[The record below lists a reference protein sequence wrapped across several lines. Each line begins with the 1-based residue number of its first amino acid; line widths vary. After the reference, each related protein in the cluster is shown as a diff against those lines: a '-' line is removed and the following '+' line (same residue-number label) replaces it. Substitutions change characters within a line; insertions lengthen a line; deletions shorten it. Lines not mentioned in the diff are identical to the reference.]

1 MLTDRVS
8 WVTKETI
15 NFAVNYSIQ
24 SITMRIA
31 WLVLLLFWGNN
42 QGVAS
47 RFVNLF
53 SPDQTVQFNLQ
64 LTADGSIKYSLYV
77 DKKTILKEGVLGF
90 SLKNQAPLDKHF
102 EWIAIDTLTVNESWN
117 PAWGTSR
124 TMWNH
129 YTKMVVKFK
138 QTSTGRSLTIECRLY
153 NGGFGLRYLF
163 PGENNWRDFIIS
175 EELTSFPLTGDHKTF
190 WKQGHYDTQQWS
202 YHNTL
207 LSKVSSGLSS
217 LQKTVH
223 LPITFETKE
232 GLYVCILE
240 AGRLN
245 YPAMLLE
252 PDTKPNTLKTH
263 LVPDRLGNKAY
274 MQAPG
279 QTPWRVVL
287 IGRSAAELLG
297 NHMAVNLNEPS
308 TLESTDWIAPGKYFL
323 LRLQNTNPAV
333 ITDAN
338 HPTSQIRKAIDFAAQ
353 HRLPYVLIEGWN
365 VRHPG
370 SDTSWNEEKARFD
383 QTIQGLDLPAI
394 SEYARQQNV
403 RIMLQQQTSGAVTDY
418 ERQLSNTFHFLK
430 TFAIGGMEMAYQ
442 GPLIPRSE
450 HLLGQW
456 MSNHLAYI
464 LRTAAANQQMIWT
477 QDLQWSSGLE
487 KTYPN
492 WMGSRY
498 QSLQDS
504 NGSDGKGTVDQ
515 SCILPFTEGLQGPLN
530 VHQGIFFNQALNDTL
545 GSTFQSPYTRSKQL
559 AMYVCLYSPMPMA
572 AHQMVTDPLSLKAF
586 QFIEELPVAWDTTV
600 ILDAVPGTLISLA
613 RKDRHSADWFVGVM
627 NADQPKEYVLRF
639 QYLDPALKYEATIY
653 KDAPASSPHGK
664 LTDYLYDQRTID
676 AKSTLKIQLAS
687 GGGCAIRL
695 KAKQK

>member
-1 MLTDRVS
+1 
-8 WVTKETI
+8 
-15 NFAVNYSIQ
+15 
-24 SITMRIA
+24 MRIA
-31 WLVLLLFWGNN
+31 WQVLLLFWVHN

-64 LTADGSIKYSLYV
+64 LTAEGSIKYSLYV
-77 DKKTILKEGVLGF
+77 DKKTILKEGILGF
-90 SLKNQAPLDKHF
+90 SLKDQAPLDKHF
-102 EWIAIDTLTVNESWN
+102 EWIAIDTLTVNEFWN

-124 TMWNH
+124 TIQNH

-163 PGENNWRDFIIS
+163 PGENNWGDFIIS
-175 EELTSFPLTGDHKTF
+175 EELTSFPLTGDHKTY
-190 WKQGHYDTQQWS
+190 WKQGHYDTQLLS
-202 YHNTL
+202 YHTTQ
-207 LSKVSSGLSS
+207 LSKVSNDLNR
-217 LQKTVH
+217 LQRAVH

-232 GLYVCILE
+232 GLFVSILE

-252 PDTKPNTLKTH
+252 LDAKPNSLKTH

-279 QTPWRVVL
+279 QTPWRVVM
-287 IGRSAAELLG
+287 IGRSSAELLN

-308 TLESTDWIAPGKYFL
+308 TLESTDWVTPGKYFL
-323 LRLQNTNPAV
+323 LRLENTNPSV
-333 ITDAN
+333 NKDAN
-338 HPTSQIRKAIDFAAQ
+338 HPTSQIRKAIEFAAQ

-365 VRHPG
+365 VRHAG

-383 QTIQGLDLPAI
+383 QTIQGLDLEAI
-394 SEYARQQNV
+394 SQFARQQNV
-403 RIMLQQQTSGAVTDY
+403 RIMLQQQTFGAVTDY
-418 ERQLSNTFHFLK
+418 ERQLGNTLHFLK
-430 TFAIGGMEMAYQ
+430 TFAIVGMEMAYQ

-464 LRTAAANQQMIWT
+464 LSTAAANQQMIWT

-498 QSLQDS
+498 QSLHDS
-504 NGSDGKGTVDQ
+504 NEPDGKGTVDQ
-515 SCILPFTEGLQGPLN
+515 SCLLPFTEGLQGPLN
-530 VHQGIFFNQALNDTL
+530 VHQGIFFAQPSKHTR
-545 GSTFQSPYTRSKQL
+545 GSYFQGSFTRSKQL

-572 AHQMVTDPLSLKAF
+572 AHQMDTEPRSIKAF

-613 RKDRHSADWFVGVM
+613 RKDKHSADWFVGVM
-627 NADQPKEYVLRF
+627 NADQPKEYALRF

-653 KDAPASSPHGK
+653 KDAPTTSPQAK
-664 LTDYLYDQRTID
+664 PMDYIYDQRTID
-676 AKSTLKIQLAS
+676 VKSTLKIQLAS

-695 KAKQK
+695 KAK